1 MEITLKESVGTR
13 DISIGPSGVFVIANE
28 LESYADI
35 INSIISTLK
44 GEIRLD
50 ANAGIDY
57 FGTIFTSVSR
67 QNIWEHFVRE
77 AVEGLEFVK
86 SISRFTSKY
95 IPRSKTMEYE
105 MTVITDFGEVEVSG
119 MRSA

>member
-1 MEITLKESVGTR
+1 MEITLKESIGNR
-13 DISIGPSGVFVIANE
+13 DISISPNGVFAIAGE
-28 LESYADI
+28 RDSYADI
-35 INSIISTLK
+35 INSIVSTLK

-50 ANAGIDY
+50 ANVGIDY

-86 SISRFTSKY
+86 SISKFTSKY
-95 IPRSKTMEYE
+95 TQSTKTMEYE
-105 MTVITDFGEVEVSG
+105 MTVITDFGEVEISG